1 MSQIAIQNLTFSY
14 DGQEEPLFENVSL
27 SLDTNWR
34 LGLVG
39 RNGRGKTTLLRIL
52 NGELPYQGSIS
63 GRVPFDRFPYALR
76 EGDLDLSAQELLPV
90 WKPGIEDWQVL
101 CRMPELSLDAKT
113 LYLPLRSL
121 SFGERV
127 KLMLA
132 VLFSGE
138 NEFLLVDEPTNHL
151 DEAAREEVRHFLASQ
166 KGFLLVSHDRD
177 LLDAC
182 TDHILA
188 MMRSGITVES
198 GNFSTWWENRTR
210 RDAFARSENEK
221 HQKEIARLK
230 KSAARVAD
238 WAGQSEKTK
247 IGYDPIRDNNHPMR
261 DYIGG
266 KTKKLES
273 RAGSVR
279 KRIAAE
285 TKRQKGLLSDVEET
299 PALSLTILP
308 APKERLLLCRDLSL
322 AYPGVAE
329 PAISHLTFSLEQGE
343 AVQLVGQNG
352 SGKSTFF
359 RYLLERCGKAVGDPL
374 EVRSGELLLAPE
386 LAISYLPQD
395 VTGLSGSLSDFA
407 RARGLDK
414 SVFFA
419 ILRELDVPRGILDGQ
434 LEDFSEGQ
442 KKKTL
447 LAASLLTPAN
457 LFVWDEPMNS
467 LDVFTRMQVEDLL
480 RRKKPTILLC
490 EHDVRFRED
499 MAARKVAVGD

>member
-14 DGQEEPLFENVSL
+14 DGQEEPIFENVTL

-39 RNGRGKTTLLRIL
+39 RNGRGKTTFLRIL
-52 NGELPYQGSIS
+52 NGELPYQGNIK
-63 GRVPFDRFPYALR
+63 GCVPFDRFPYALGEKDMDR
-76 EGDLDLSAQELLPV
+76 TAQELIPV

-101 CRMPELSLDAKT
+101 CRMPELSLASET
-113 LYLPLRSL
+113 LYLPLRQL
-121 SFGERV
+121 SFGERI

-138 NEFLLVDEPTNHL
+138 NEFLLIDEPTNHL
-151 DEAAREEVRHFLASQ
+151 DEAAREEVKHFLAGQ

-188 MMRSGITVES
+188 MVRTGITVEN
-198 GNFSTWWENRTR
+198 GNFSTWWGNRMR
-210 RDAFARSENEK
+210 QDAFARAENEK
-221 HQKEIARLK
+221 HKKEIGRLK

-238 WAGQSEKTK
+238 WAGQSENTK

-279 KRIAAE
+279 KRITAE
-285 TKRQKGLLSDVEET
+285 TERKKGLLADVEET
-299 PALSLTILP
+299 PDLSLTILP
-308 APKERLLLCRDLSL
+308 SPKERLLLCRDLSL
-322 AYPGVAE
+322 AYPGAAQPVF
-329 PAISHLTFSLEQGE
+329 SHLTFSLERGE
-343 AVQLVGQNG
+343 QVRLSGANG
-352 SGKSTFF
+352 CGKSTFY
-359 RYLLERCGKAVGDPL
+359 RYLMERCGMGTGRSL
-374 EVRSGELLLAPE
+374 EVRSGELILSPE
-386 LAISYLPQD
+386 LVISCLPQD

-407 RARGLDK
+407 RTRGLDR

-419 ILRELDVPRGILDGQ
+419 ILRELDVPRSILDGR

-442 KKKTL
+442 KKKAL

-457 LFVWDEPMNS
+457 LFLWDEPMNS

-480 RRKKPTILLC
+480 RRAKPTLLFS
-490 EHDVRFRED
+490 EHDVRFRQD
-499 MAARKVAVGD
+499 MAAREVVIGG